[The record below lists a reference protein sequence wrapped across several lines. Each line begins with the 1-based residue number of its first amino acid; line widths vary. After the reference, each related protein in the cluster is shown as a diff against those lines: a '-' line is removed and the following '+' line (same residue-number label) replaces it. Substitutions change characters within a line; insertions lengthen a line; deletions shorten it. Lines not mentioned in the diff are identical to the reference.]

1 MDGQTM
7 AMWTPGWIELLVIA
21 GVGLLIVGRRL
32 PEVARN
38 MGKSIIEFKKG
49 MREVKVDLEKNDIE
63 TQKRIESTDRPR
75 LDRRPDAT
83 PGESASPPP
92 KPTSVD
98 ETPAATRNESNAS
111 T

>member
-21 GVGLLIVGRRL
+21 GVGLLIFGRRL

-49 MREVKVDLEKNDIE
+49 MREVKGDIE
-63 TQKRIESTDRPR
+63 EIDAEKQRRIPSTGRPR
-75 LDRRPDAT
+75 LDRAPEAAPPD
-83 PGESASPPP
+83 SPPQP
-92 KPTSVD
+92 SKPSAPD
-98 ETPAATRNESNAS
+98 ETSAAPTNEANPSN
-111 T
+111 